1 MVIEQYI
8 YTFIWDVG
16 GVKRHQLSIKLHI
29 TYHGLPPKVS
39 YSMIITYMNHS
50 LGYNHVLYS
59 IICHRLDRILENVHI
74 PKWCFLLMLFRRCD
88 ASTWDLA
95 YKFHEKKAHNEYIE
109 NRIEGYET
117 ENNQQTERDNA
128 RPNVHLNE
136 NRQTLAEIC
145 FSDSHPANFVTTPE
159 TMCAHS

>member
-1 MVIEQYI
+1 MVIEQYM

-29 TYHGLPPKVS
+29 TYHGLLPKVS
-39 YSMIITYMNHS
+39 YSMIITYMNHL

-95 YKFHEKKAHNEYIE
+95 YKFHEKKHIMNILKIVLKGMKPKTINKQSATMPDQMCTWT
-109 NRIEGYET
+109 RIV
-117 ENNQQTERDNA
+117 R
-128 RPNVHLNE
+128 R
-136 NRQTLAEIC
+136 
-145 FSDSHPANFVTTPE
+145 
-159 TMCAHS
+159 